1 MALVEC
7 SLLRHRKF
15 YGENVKPT
23 GSYLL
28 GAIYWAMLRF
38 SVSVGLCA
46 EAKPTQLE
54 LIYVYLYLRGA
65 SSLFFRSRMKCAVGC
80 MACFLPALAN

>member
-1 MALVEC
+1 
-7 SLLRHRKF
+7 
-15 YGENVKPT
+15 
-23 GSYLL
+23 
-28 GAIYWAMLRF
+28 MLRF

-46 EAKPTQLE
+46 EAGPTQLE